1 MWGPG
6 GDMPKAADDEN
17 HPETEIANVRIHP
30 DILLRAVDE
39 LNRPDLAE
47 EEITASVARTLARAA
62 EVFGVTGVGL
72 MLTDPADQTLR
83 YVAATDALAAR
94 LEAAQEESGE
104 GPCVEAFVLNR
115 TVATPDVRVD
125 PRWPTLQRMPNLG
138 DVAAVLG
145 VPTRLGSEPIGS
157 LNAYSSE
164 PRIWDESEIAA
175 IAAFNE
181 LLESR
186 LAAATWAQSRSRQR
200 PLRAA
205 PTRARPT
212 GPDRARSRIHHGSLR
227 ARCGGGVPVD
237 TQLRTTP
244 PAQGRRCDRGDL
256 GWRRVRGDHPGN
268 LGAGRRIRDDVTGV
282 PGVPACAKNLGPCAF
297 ERCHT

>member
-1 MWGPG
+1 MLN
-6 GDMPKAADDEN
+6 AADDEN

-39 LNRPDLAE
+39 LNCPDLAE

-83 YVAATDALAAR
+83 YVAATDALAER

-157 LNAYSSE
+157 LNAYSNE

-175 IAAFNE
+175 IVAFNE

-186 LAAATWAQSRSRQR
+186 LAAATWARSH
-200 PLRAA
+200 
-205 PTRARPT
+205 
-212 GPDRARSRIHHGSLR
+212 DRASVLCEQLQHALDQRVPIERGVGYIMGRYGIGAVAAFQLIR
-227 ARCGGGVPVD
+227 NCAR
-237 TQLRTTP
+237 
-244 PAQGRRCDRGDL
+244 RRRL
-256 GWRRVRGDHPGN
+256 KV
-268 LGAGRRIRDDVTGV
+268 ADVTAEILDGV
-282 PGVPACAKNLGPCAF
+282 EFEEITRGISALGG
-297 ERCHT
+297 ESETM